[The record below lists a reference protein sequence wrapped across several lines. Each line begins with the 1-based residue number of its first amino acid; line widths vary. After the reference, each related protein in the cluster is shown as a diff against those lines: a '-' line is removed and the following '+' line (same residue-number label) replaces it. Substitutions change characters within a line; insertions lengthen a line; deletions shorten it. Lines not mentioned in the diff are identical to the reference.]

1 MALSRK
7 FLTAMGIEDDKVDE
21 IIKAHRE
28 TVDALK
34 EERDRFRD
42 DAEALPDVQK
52 KLDAA
57 EKKVSEYES
66 ADGKDKWK
74 LKYDALKEE
83 FDNYKSDVSAKETR
97 QKKSDAYRELLKA
110 AGVSEKRLAAVLRV
124 TNLDELE
131 FDEDGKIKDSDKVK
145 ESIKSEWSDFIAK
158 EEKKGAETETP
169 PKGQGGEGHVPSR
182 AAQIAAK
189 HYEAVYGKQEG
200 NK

>member
-1 MALSRK
+1 
-7 FLTAMGIEDDKVDE
+7 MGIEDDKVDE

-34 EERDRFRD
+34 EERDKFRD

-52 KLDAA
+52 KLDDASA
-57 EKKVSEYES
+57 KVKEYEE
-66 ADGKDKWK
+66 ADEKDRWK
-74 LKYDALKEE
+74 VKYDALKEE
-83 FDNYKSDVSAKETR
+83 FDSYKSDITAKETK
-97 QKKSDAYRELLKA
+97 QKKSEAYRELLKA

-131 FDEDGKIKDSDKVK
+131 FDEDGKIKDPDKVK

-182 AAQIAAK
+182 AAQIAAR

-200 NK
+200 SK

>member
-1 MALSRK
+1 M
-7 FLTAMGIEDDKVDE
+7 
-21 IIKAHRE
+21 
-28 TVDALK
+28 
-34 EERDRFRD
+34 
-42 DAEALPDVQK
+42 
-52 KLDAA
+52 
-57 EKKVSEYES
+57 
-66 ADGKDKWK
+66 
-74 LKYDALKEE
+74 
-83 FDNYKSDVSAKETR
+83 
-97 QKKSDAYRELLKA
+97 
-110 AGVSEKRLAAVLRV
+110 SEKRLAAVLRV

-145 ESIKSEWSDFIAK
+145 ENIKSEWSDFIAK